1 MDPTLFYI
9 FGISFGISISIISC
23 SICYLQT
30 ETETETDQ
38 DNCND
43 IENNTKEEYQLL
55 KKSVDS
61 GTGTYTY
68 E

>member
-23 SICYLQT
+23 SICYLQ
-30 ETETETDQ
+30 TETDQ

>member
-1 MDPTLFYI
+1 MDPIIIYI
-9 FGISFGISISIISC
+9 FGISFGISLSIITC

-30 ETETETDQ
+30 ENDQ
-38 DNCND
+38 DNIND

-61 GTGTYTY
+61 GTYETY